1 MRFGRE
7 PLLSRIVSEHYDI
20 GEVVACEPIPRGGVN
35 TSYAVDTLSGGET
48 SRYLLREYRKGRTEE
63 EILFEHSVIDHL
75 VAKGCELVA
84 RVIRTR
90 DDRTLVSLTNEGS
103 DGDSAEKTFCAIFE
117 YLPGED
123 RYLWTSPVRSI
134 PHLREAATVLA
145 HFHGL
150 VSDVRP
156 EGRRSEPAIADHL
169 PSIAEN
175 LLRQAEKTSRTEL
188 DAFLQSNLDLV
199 LNSIVETSGAITEP
213 DCQLMPRMVIH
224 GDYHAGNLKFENDRV
239 TGLFDFDWSR
249 VDARCLDVA
258 LAIVYF
264 CTEWE
269 GEQDGNLQPD
279 RLSAFLGS
287 YQIALRQDCVSPSLT
302 ETELKY
308 LPHMIRSANALL
320 LEWVINA
327 PSLTQLGRQSRI
339 SELRHLTR
347 LVTWLDDERN
357 RAVLERTVM
366 AVGQG

>member
-1 MRFGRE
+1 MKFRKQPF
-7 PLLSRIVSEHYDI
+7 LSQMVSEHYDI
-20 GEVVACEPIPRGGVN
+20 GEVVACEPIPRGDVN
-35 TSYAVDTLSGGET
+35 TGYAVDTLSDGET
-48 SRYLLREYRKGRTEE
+48 SRYFLREYRMGRTEE
-63 EILFEHSVIDHL
+63 AILFEHSVIDHL
-75 VAKGCELVA
+75 VAKGCGFVA
-84 RVIRTR
+84 RVIRAR
-90 DDRTLVSLTNEGS
+90 DDRTLVRLPDEER
-103 DGDSAEKTFCAIFE
+103 DGDSAEKTFCAIFD

-150 VSDVRP
+150 VSDLQP
-156 EGRRSEPAIADHL
+156 KGRRSEPAIADHL

-175 LLRQAEKTSRTEL
+175 LLRQAQKPSQTEL
-188 DAFLQSNLDLV
+188 DDLLRSNLDLV
-199 LNSIVETSGAITEP
+199 LNSITETSGAISEP

-279 RLSAFLGS
+279 RLSAFLWS
-287 YQIALRQDCVSPSLT
+287 YQTALRQDCVGPSLT

-308 LPHMIRSANALL
+308 LPHMIRLADALV

-327 PSLTQLGRQSRI
+327 PSLTRLDRQSRI

-357 RAVLERTVM
+357 RAALERTVM
-366 AVGQG
+366 AFRQG